1 MVVPDR
7 SYEQVLADPQLA
19 DLVRSGGLALVT
31 TSGRADRAARTAV
44 NLGAGRS
51 AEDAPPGPV
60 PFETRADGL
69 VVDTA
74 AYREVAG
81 DATPGLLGSALSDGG
96 LTAGYV
102 DPWNDAGSIAMLTA
116 MDGEGEVPSAFL
128 GPSTTDATALPDA
141 AAVILDEADLV
152 VSPDPRLL
160 PLALETT
167 GAEEVLVAVVGTG
180 ASEEMRE
187 RGDTVG
193 PLVLAR
199 GAPEDLLA
207 SGGASTG
214 LTSSTTRREG
224 IVSDVD
230 LAPTILEFL
239 GAPTPSEMTGSPI
252 RSTGEPPTELYERAL
267 DRAEVVGPVGAAL
280 LWFGVFTLALSV
292 VVVFVVRDPA
302 PWLAGVAGLA
312 VLATVALLVATT
324 PASVVPAF
332 TVAAVVTSLV
342 VVAAALVILALR
354 SGRGDPSMAVITV
367 AVAGLVVVVV
377 DRILGWQSQLTP
389 MLGGSVLD
397 GERFYGL
404 GNAHAG
410 FVLAGT
416 VLAAAR
422 LTTPAGVGLI
432 AAGAAFAGLP
442 FLGADLGGSLAL
454 ALTAALWFGVRTW
467 QSLGWRTWALAAAT
481 LVATLLLLVVA
492 DRLLPGGGTHVSSVG
507 DGGALSAFLERLEAN
522 VRTTSGDPHAWLA
535 LLGLPVWIAVAFLRP
550 ERIRPTLEPDEAWRD
565 ATIVLAIGGIAGW
578 LLNDT
583 YGMSGSAFAYVSAAM
598 LYPTLAFLSGSRTGI
613 RRTTTRV
620 LPG

>member
-1 MVVPDR
+1 
-7 SYEQVLADPQLA
+7 
-19 DLVRSGGLALVT
+19 
-31 TSGRADRAARTAV
+31 
-44 NLGAGRS
+44 
-51 AEDAPPGPV
+51 
-60 PFETRADGL
+60 
-69 VVDTA
+69 
-74 AYREVAG
+74 
-81 DATPGLLGSALSDGG
+81 
-96 LTAGYV
+96 
-102 DPWNDAGSIAMLTA
+102 
-116 MDGEGEVPSAFL
+116 
-128 GPSTTDATALPDA
+128 
-141 AAVILDEADLV
+141 
-152 VSPDPRLL
+152 
-160 PLALETT
+160 
-167 GAEEVLVAVVGTG
+167 
-180 ASEEMRE
+180 
-187 RGDTVG
+187 
-193 PLVLAR
+193 
-199 GAPEDLLA
+199 
-207 SGGASTG
+207 
-214 LTSSTTRREG
+214 
-224 IVSDVD
+224 
-230 LAPTILEFL
+230 
-239 GAPTPSEMTGSPI
+239 
-252 RSTGEPPTELYERAL
+252 
-267 DRAEVVGPVGAAL
+267 
-280 LWFGVFTLALSV
+280 
-292 VVVFVVRDPA
+292 
-302 PWLAGVAGLA
+302 
-312 VLATVALLVATT
+312 
-324 PASVVPAF
+324 
-332 TVAAVVTSLV
+332 
-342 VVAAALVILALR
+342 
-354 SGRGDPSMAVITV
+354 MAVITV